1 MSLSGLFK
9 TYEGKT
15 FLHQLDS
22 RTKLISLFL
31 ISTLSV
37 LFTTP
42 VQLISLFVAVF
53 CCHLTAKIPLSRVKY
68 LYLAYPFIFFF
79 IAVGQGLFFWGAQLT
94 PLVVVV
100 NPEGALLGWNIPY
113 LSSLLKNF
121 PGEVT
126 FYQEGFAYGLLQSLR
141 TATLLTAGLT
151 LALTTHPIQIL
162 YALRKFKLPFEL
174 CFLISMSL
182 RFIPQIMD
190 EISENLRAQQARGL
204 VLRKLPLRDK
214 LRALSQ
220 ICDTLILRWIQGVR
234 EMALAID
241 LRGFRLYP
249 HRTFVYEHALERR
262 DWIVLG
268 LSLMGFIVVLVM
280 LLK

>member
-22 RTKLISLFL
+22 RTKLICLFL
-31 ISTLSV
+31 ISILSV
-37 LFTTP
+37 VFTTP
-42 VQLISLFVAVF
+42 LQLISLFAAVF
-53 CCHLTAKIPLSRVKY
+53 LCHLTAKIPLSRVKY

-79 IAVGQGLFFWGAQLT
+79 IALGQGFFFWGTQLT
-94 PLVVVV
+94 PLVVMVSK
-100 NPEGALLGWNIPY
+100 EGALFGWSFPY
-113 LSSLLKNF
+113 LSSLLKHF

-126 FYQEGFAYGLLQSLR
+126 FYREGFLYGLLQALR
-141 TATLLTAGLT
+141 TVTLLTVGLT

-162 YALRKFKLPFEL
+162 YALRKFKFPFEL

-204 VLRKLPLRDK
+204 VLQKLALRDK
-214 LRALSQ
+214 LRGLSQ

-234 EMALAID
+234 DMALAID
-241 LRGFRLYP
+241 LRGFRLHP
-249 HRTFVYEHALERR
+249 TRTFVYEHKLERR
-262 DWIVLG
+262 DWIVLSASCI
-268 LSLMGFIVVLVM
+268 LFFAVL
-280 LLK
+280 